1 MYKAEPLPFSSFPHW
16 GLLCPPMGSA
26 LRGLCLRC
34 AMGAASFRTAFPITS
49 AFTCAFSTNPS
60 VQARRSRAVEY
71 PRDHHPGRG
80 EGGCLLGCTQPL
92 GLRCQR
98 HVLPLQG
105 SKTAATFPA
114 CLTGELQTER
124 SPRHPWGWDGGPGS
138 HGIPRHRRRADA
150 GPHSITVTPVS
161 NDTASLGHDMLMGTE
176 LSNTTRQPKALVVTT
191 TGPLDDSPEPHELLG
206 TEVDNI
212 SSQALVLT
220 TVSLLNET
228 NSPQPIVLLGTKP
241 PPQPGNTPR
250 QVKASPVTTADPLDE
265 TNTPEP
271 IAPLGTELL
280 PKMGD
285 STSQAKASVVTT
297 TDPLDE
303 TDPPE
308 TVPGTA
314 AQSGSTIVPNELMES
329 TGHGTDG
336 TITSGIDASTEP
348 RSALFPTTKFSKKS
362 GSHPPWD
369 ANTTPLSIKPW
380 GTTAPLPSDD
390 LWDNSSLMNK
400 CLLAILLLALVAGFF
415 MVCTAVLGTLLWRRV
430 RTARRQLGPTE
441 MICISSLLPDSER
454 AATNGPRRG
463 AHVRHKLLVDAGSEA
478 DGDNLTLSSF
488 LPEHP

>member
-1 MYKAEPLPFSSFPHW
+1 M
-16 GLLCPPMGSA
+16 
-26 LRGLCLRC
+26 
-34 AMGAASFRTAFPITS
+34 
-49 AFTCAFSTNPS
+49 
-60 VQARRSRAVEY
+60 
-71 PRDHHPGRG
+71 
-80 EGGCLLGCTQPL
+80 
-92 GLRCQR
+92 
-98 HVLPLQG
+98 
-105 SKTAATFPA
+105 
-114 CLTGELQTER
+114 
-124 SPRHPWGWDGGPGS
+124 
-138 HGIPRHRRRADA
+138 
-150 GPHSITVTPVS
+150 
-161 NDTASLGHDMLMGTE
+161 MGTE
-176 LSNTTRQPKALVVTT
+176 TGNTTGQPKALVVTT
-191 TGPLDDSPEPHELLG
+191 AGALDDSPEPHELLG
-206 TEVDNI
+206 TEVDNT
-212 SSQALVLT
+212 SSQALALT

-228 NSPQPIVLLGTKP
+228 NSLQPLVVLGTKP
-241 PPQPGNTPR
+241 PAQPGNTPR
-250 QVKASPVTTADPLDE
+250 QAKASPVTTADPLDE

-271 IAPLGTELL
+271 IAPLGTELP

-285 STSQAKASVVTT
+285 STSQAKVSVVTT

-314 AQSGSTIVPNELMES
+314 AQSGSTIVFNQLMES

-336 TITSGIDASTEP
+336 AITSGTDTSMEP
-348 RSALFPTTKFSKKS
+348 HSALLPTTKFSKKS
-362 GSHPPWD
+362 GSHPQWEV
-369 ANTTPLSIKPW
+369 NTTPLSIKPR
-380 GTTAPLPSDD
+380 GTTAPEPSDD

-441 MICISSLLPDSER
+441 MICISSLLPDNER